1 MKSNLYTHSK
11 NAGLAISILTAGVL
25 TACGGGGG
33 GASNVIP
40 SQPNPN
46 STSILGKPVTGTAK
60 AGISISAVYAN
71 DSQNVTTLSNPQ
83 VDQNFTLSTTGTL
96 GTTAKDGNVTAIT
109 INGLNTSVSGNS
121 LNLTNGVAT
130 ASGITQ
136 RIFNEGNETF
146 AEVFDGEDFFEKRIF
161 AATGFF
167 DGNTGNLDFEYLTF
181 GDWQQCNGNRC
192 NLSENAADT
201 TGVIGA
207 FVYGDATNP
216 SNIPTIGNAV
226 YTGFAEGLA
235 TNSLNPGGEFTFAF
249 VDAEVNFANRT
260 VNFSTEN
267 FGDISRDMNGLL
279 TYSAGSNRFSGN
291 VTTPGGG
298 AGTVNGLFFGP
309 TAQEIGGVFG
319 VVTGTDTHSG
329 NFAAKQGPA
338 N

>member
-1 MKSNLYTHSK
+1 MKSNLCTFSEH
-11 NAGLAISILTAGVL
+11 AGLAISLLTAGLL

-33 GASNVIP
+33 SSNVIP

-60 AGISISAVYAN
+60 AGISISAVYSN
-71 DSQNVTTLSNPQ
+71 DSQNVTTLSNAQ

-96 GTTAKDGNVTAIT
+96 GTSAANGNVTAIT

-121 LNLTNGVAT
+121 LNITNGVAT

-136 RIFNEGNETF
+136 EIFNLTNETF
-146 AEVFDGEDFFEKRIF
+146 AEVFTGEDGLLEKRIN

-167 DGNTGNLDFEYLTF
+167 DGELDFEYLTF

-192 NLSENAADT
+192 SLNENAADT

-207 FVYGDATNP
+207 FVYGDATNL

-226 YTGFAEGLA
+226 YTGLAVGLA
-235 TNSLNPGGEFTFAF
+235 TNSLNPGGEFTFAL
-249 VDAEVNFANRT
+249 VDAEVSFANRT

-267 FGDISRDMNGLL
+267 FGDTSRDMNGLL
-279 TYSAGSNRFSGN
+279 SYSQGSNRFSGN
-291 VTTPGGG
+291 VTTTGGG

-329 NFAAKQGPA
+329 NFAAKQGAA